1 VDTAL
6 LRDRTAAPAPWLAA
20 RLTGLAGRPRL
31 VEACRA
37 ELVWAR
43 ADWLEI
49 GGRRGLAHRCW
60 DEVLLAHEQAAA
72 RLLAVWGE
80 LHPVEHRLHEARQR
94 LRAQRRSDW
103 DCTGTLED
111 VLRYRSERDRL
122 LPAFRVAAADYG
134 AERAKLGSSV
144 SARGRRRPTTH
155 TVSNPWR
162 QAS

>member
-1 VDTAL
+1 MWYRRATDRPPAAGGRVPTALLLINYIIYGQLCVTAGVDTAL

-49 GGRRGLAHRCW
+49 GGRRGLAHRSW

-72 RLLAVWGE
+72 RLLAVW
-80 LHPVEHRLHEARQR
+80 
-94 LRAQRRSDW
+94 
-103 DCTGTLED
+103 
-111 VLRYRSERDRL
+111 
-122 LPAFRVAAADYG
+122 
-134 AERAKLGSSV
+134 
-144 SARGRRRPTTH
+144 
-155 TVSNPWR
+155 
-162 QAS
+162 